1 MKTITAE
8 MLVSKAKENGK
19 ELTIEQ
25 AEKMISKRA
34 SLSDDQLTA
43 ISGGNIFEDIA
54 DWYKEGMEESECPNS
69 WDGRHQ
75 WKQTGVTR
83 PGSIFGD
90 LWPDVEIRCQKCG
103 KKEWAVFSNDDSE

>member
-25 AEKMISKRA
+25 AEKMIAKKA
-34 SLSDDQLTA
+34 SLNDDELTN
-43 ISGGNIFEDIA
+43 ISGGDFSDYIDEAI
-54 DWYKEGMEESECPNS
+54 KSLKSPECPNS
-69 WDGRHQ
+69 YNGAHQ
-75 WKQTGVTR
+75 WKKTGNTR

-90 LWPDVEIRCQKCG
+90 LWPDVELRCQKCG
-103 KKEWAVFSNDDSE
+103 KIDWASFSTYD